1 MRRALIASF
10 DFIQQ
15 FILELPKMIGVQKAA
30 TVRPMPEE
38 LPVYEKDRV
47 VEYRGTVD
55 LTRKLS
61 DSSGVNFSS

>member
-1 MRRALIASF
+1 MRRALIAGF

-47 VEYRGTVD
+47 VEYRRRVQ
-55 LTRKLS
+55 
-61 DSSGVNFSS
+61 

>member
-1 MRRALIASF
+1 MRRALIAGF

-47 VEYRGTVD
+47 VEYRGVVD

-61 DSSGVNFSS
+61 DS

>member
-15 FILELPKMIGVQKAA
+15 FIFELPKMMGVQKAA

-38 LPVYEKDRV
+38 LPVYEKDRL

-61 DSSGVNFSS
+61 DSSGANFSS